1 MPFFSFA
8 QEQGNPFEKAN
19 EIIVYHKMDIETAFD
34 EMYNLLVD
42 NGYLVIEA
50 NERFHFLATEEV
62 KKKGPYWLSIHCRVD
77 KDKILLSGTSS
88 GRKATYRPS
97 ITASDRIAF
106 DNLDEIAKKIPTKG
120 IITYSIL

>member
-1 MPFFSFA
+1 LIIIDVMNKITLLLVLMPFFSFA

-19 EIIVYHKMDIETAFD
+19 IIIVYHKIDIETAFD

-42 NGYLVIEA
+42 NSYLVIEA
-50 NERFHFLATEEV
+50 NERFHFLVTEEV

-88 GRKATYRPS
+88 GRKATY
-97 ITASDRIAF
+97 T
-106 DNLDEIAKKIPTKG
+106 NTKKAKATKI
-120 IITYSIL
+120 